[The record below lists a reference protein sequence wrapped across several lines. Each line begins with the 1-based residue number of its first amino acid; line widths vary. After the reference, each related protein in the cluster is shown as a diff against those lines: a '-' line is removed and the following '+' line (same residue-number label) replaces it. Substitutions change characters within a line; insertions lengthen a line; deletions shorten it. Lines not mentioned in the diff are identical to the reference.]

1 MIGAERFIPVIS
13 HAEYIVMRLVILGI
27 APDHVEYSGGFGQ
40 NREKTDTGLG
50 FAFGNFERAGFA
62 DRIAAIA
69 SGVAHPGADRSNKY
83 MRRMYSSIGFFSM

>member
-1 MIGAERFIPVIS
+1 MICAERFIPVIS

-50 FAFGNFERAGFA
+50 FAFGNFERAVL
-62 DRIAAIA
+62 RIVLSLLHQA
-69 SGVAHPGADRSNKY
+69 
-83 MRRMYSSIGFFSM
+83 

>member
-13 HAEYIVMRLVILGI
+13 HAKDIVMRLVILGI

-50 FAFGNFERAGFA
+50 FAFGNFERAVL
-62 DRIAAIA
+62 RIVLPPLHQAQLIPAQT
-69 SGVAHPGADRSNKY
+69 GQ
-83 MRRMYSSIGFFSM
+83 